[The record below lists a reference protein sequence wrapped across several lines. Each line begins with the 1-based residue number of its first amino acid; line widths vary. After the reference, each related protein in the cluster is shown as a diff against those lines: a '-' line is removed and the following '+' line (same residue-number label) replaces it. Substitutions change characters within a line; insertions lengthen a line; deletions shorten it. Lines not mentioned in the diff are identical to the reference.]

1 MNWHLVSLLLFA
13 LSKNEFVAA
22 EEAEMS
28 DIDKSLFDASAAEDI
43 DAATAAL
50 KGGANINALS
60 PRGSQTPLMQ
70 SVLHGRTKM
79 VQFFLENGADF
90 TIGERNGYTP
100 MHGAGFQGR
109 KEVAE
114 LLFKYGVGL
123 RDKHEDGYE
132 PAIRA
137 CWGPQDRHTETV
149 EWFLDNGV
157 PVDDIYDDCM
167 EKGSDRTKQLLES
180 RKSSGSGE
188 L

>member
-1 MNWHLVSLLLFA
+1 MA
-13 LSKNEFVAA
+13 
-22 EEAEMS
+22 EAELS
-28 DIDKSLFDASAAEDI
+28 DLDKSLFDATKAEDT

-50 KGGANINALS
+50 KEGANINALS

-70 SVLHGRTKM
+70 SVLNGKTEM
-79 VQFFLENGADF
+79 VQFFLENGADA

-109 KEVAE
+109 KEIAE
-114 LLFKYGVGL
+114 LLFKHGVGL

-132 PAIRA
+132 PAIRS
-137 CWGPQDRHTETV
+137 CWGGTERHIETV

-157 PVDDIYDDCM
+157 PLDDIYDDCM
-167 EKGSDRTKQLLES
+167 EKGNDRTKQLLES
-180 RKSSGSGE
+180 RKSSAGSDE